1 MRNANPPYF
10 LHFSTDAVSSA
21 RIEHAQVAPG
31 SCRAGQT
38 SIHFRARG
46 AHTWQTETG
55 APRADGR
62 VPFFFRDVNVYF
74 KLTDY
79 VISIAADQAVD
90 AGSFRSA
97 MRERVT
103 KYVLTPTRVMR
114 SMRDQLAAALKA
126 VVLPTEA
133 APRWLRPA
141 EVAAVEAEYVARV
154 GTVIQAYRNRVS
166 TALGRAQTAAEPTA
180 GNGAVYRLAPAA
192 KRIRV

>member
-1 MRNANPPYF
+1 MRNANPPYL
-10 LHFSTDAVSSA
+10 LHFTTDAVSSA
-21 RIEHAQVAPG
+21 RIEHAQIAPG
-31 SCRAGQT
+31 SPCRAGQT

-79 VISIAADQAVD
+79 VISIAADQAMD

-114 SMRDQLAAALKA
+114 SLRDQLAAALKA
-126 VVLPTEA
+126 VVLPTEE
-133 APRWLRPA
+133 APRWLQPR
-141 EVAAVEAEYVARV
+141 EVAGVEAEYVARV
-154 GTVIQAYRNRVS
+154 GAVIQAYRSRVS
-166 TALGRAQTAAEPTA
+166 TAVGRAHAAEPA
-180 GNGAVYRLAPAA
+180 SGHGAVYRLPPAA
-192 KRIRV
+192 QRSRV